1 MAESPELVG
10 VGVKLHHAED
20 GQFSL
25 AFKYTFDT
33 QASTSEHVLS
43 MAPAA
48 TAPAPAPPARR
59 SSRSGS
65 AAAVATAPPERKVS
79 VTIDGAPTD
88 LRLVDDVPLLA
99 FINGRSGG
107 QQGAA
112 AKAALLEELGPA
124 QVFDLGRVRT
134 SDWRPEHALRQFG
147 GVPGLR
153 ILVCGGDGTCGW
165 LLSAMDAAGVR
176 VPMAVM
182 PLGTGNDLA
191 RVLRWGAGFTRAMGR
206 RPYLE
211 RVAAATPHELDRWTV
226 RLQLPGSD
234 AAASTDSLKL
244 PPTMSRDAAGGWSGV
259 FCNYVALGIEAG
271 GLHAFHAK
279 RESKPHLFNSRMKN
293 QVMMVTLAAPRT
305 GLFGCCCPQ
314 PQLAPIVRAWGK
326 FPPESG
332 RGGDAD
338 GDGWVPLTLPARC
351 KSLLLLNIPS
361 HSAGGNPWAPGPPGK
376 GDLRPQ
382 SISDGAR
389 PTRDTSPRHRPHAT
403 RPPLSLTRPISLQ
416 ASSR

>member
-1 MAESPELVG
+1 MAESLELVG

-33 QASTSEHVLS
+33 QTPPRVRAADGAGGHRAGAGAASATIE
-43 MAPAA
+43 PA
-48 TAPAPAPPARR
+48 
-59 SSRSGS
+59 GS
-65 AAAVATAPPERKVS
+65 AAAVAMAPPERKVS

-88 LRLVDDVPLLA
+88 LGWSTTCRCSPSSTGGRAGSRARRRGVPGA
-99 FINGRSGG
+99 DRRRSSTSGG
-107 QQGAA
+107 A
-112 AKAALLEELGPA
+112 P
-124 QVFDLGRVRT
+124 

-226 RLQLPGSD
+226 RLQLPG
-234 AAASTDSLKL
+234 TTR
-244 PPTMSRDAAGGWSGV
+244 PP
-259 FCNYVALGIEAG
+259 
-271 GLHAFHAK
+271 
-279 RESKPHLFNSRMKN
+279 
-293 QVMMVTLAAPRT
+293 
-305 GLFGCCCPQ
+305 
-314 PQLAPIVRAWGK
+314 
-326 FPPESG
+326 
-332 RGGDAD
+332 
-338 GDGWVPLTLPARC
+338 
-351 KSLLLLNIPS
+351 
-361 HSAGGNPWAPGPPGK
+361 
-376 GDLRPQ
+376 
-382 SISDGAR
+382 R
-389 PTRDTSPRHRPHAT
+389 PTR
-403 RPPLSLTRPISLQ
+403 
-416 ASSR
+416 

>member
-1 MAESPELVG
+1 MADSPELVG

-33 QASTSEHVLS
+33 QTSTSEHVLP

-65 AAAVATAPPERKVS
+65 AAAIATAPPERKVS

-332 RGGDAD
+332 RDADAD

-389 PTRDTSPRHRPHAT
+389 PTRDTHPT
-403 RPPLSLTRPISLQ
+403 PPTCDPPTSLTAHLPPIQ

>member
-1 MAESPELVG
+1 MR
-10 VGVKLHHAED
+10 
-20 GQFSL
+20 
-25 AFKYTFDT
+25 
-33 QASTSEHVLS
+33 
-43 MAPAA
+43 PAGSA
-48 TAPAPAPPARR
+48 TATLPQ
-59 SSRSGS
+59 
-65 AAAVATAPPERKVS
+65 PE
-79 VTIDGAPTD
+79 I
-88 LRLVDDVPLLA
+88 RLV
-99 FINGRSGG
+99 
-107 QQGAA
+107 
-112 AKAALLEELGPA
+112 
-124 QVFDLGRVRT
+124 
-134 SDWRPEHALRQFG
+134 
-147 GVPGLR
+147 
-153 ILVCGGDGTCGW
+153 
-165 LLSAMDAAGVR
+165 
-176 VPMAVM
+176 
-182 PLGTGNDLA
+182 
-191 RVLRWGAGFTRAMGR
+191 
-206 RPYLE
+206 
-211 RVAAATPHELDRWTV
+211 
-226 RLQLPGSD
+226 
-234 AAASTDSLKL
+234 AASGECECAHDVR
-244 PPTMSRDAAGGWSGV
+244 RDAAGGWSGV

-332 RGGDAD
+332 GGGDAD

-389 PTRDTSPRHRPHAT
+389 PTRDMSPRRRPHAT
-403 RPPLSLTRPISLQ
+403 RPPLSPAHRPPPSIQ